1 MIAHPI
7 VAVGV
12 LGVLLVVLVFFL
24 SGITYVMERMQGTRM
39 SRHRHIIGVIGIAIG
54 VLIALKVTF
63 FVIGIFYTDLEKI
76 SYPKSIGT
84 QDKQEESS
92 TE

>member
-24 SGITYVMERMQGTRM
+24 SGIIYAMERLQGTRM
-39 SRHRHIIGVIGIAIG
+39 SRNRHIIGVIGIAVG

-63 FVIGIFYTDLEKI
+63 FVIGILYTDLEKL
-76 SYPKSIGT
+76 SYPKSAST
-84 QDKQEESS
+84 QDKQEGK
-92 TE
+92 